1 MTAVADLI
9 TMLINGPE
17 NPYNCPTPMWGD
29 PWAQLSLHPKADVD
43 WISRFCTA
51 HYGLSLY
58 SIMGRDMPPKICP
71 FVWGIQA
78 ATWYLI
84 SWAQPSPQFNWD
96 STALKCIKYK
106 GQFQFPMMICGWN
119 SKELHCHWADIM
131 PYMKQSIQYRLFH
144 IWHYESAKDSEYRRY
159 WFTDVFQFDHIIK
172 YH

>member
-1 MTAVADLI
+1 MQGVVRFLKTALLQIYCGNFQWKNFENRLLRFDRIMTMSLDIVFGPPVIAYYNCVTAVADLII

-29 PWAQLSLHPKADVD
+29 PWTQLSLHPKANVD

-78 ATWYLI
+78 AT
-84 SWAQPSPQFNWD
+84 
-96 STALKCIKYK
+96 
-106 GQFQFPMMICGWN
+106 
-119 SKELHCHWADIM
+119 
-131 PYMKQSIQYRLFH
+131 
-144 IWHYESAKDSEYRRY
+144 
-159 WFTDVFQFDHIIK
+159 
-172 YH
+172 